1 MWRVLC
7 ILGCVCVRIL
17 CGMYIRVCVRVLSG
31 VYIRV
36 CILGCVW
43 CILGCVCYVDI
54 RVCVLCV
61 LCILGC
67 VCYVCCVY

>member
-36 CILGCVW
+36 CV
-43 CILGCVCYVDI
+43 VYI
-54 RVCVLCV
+54 RVRVLC
-61 LCILGC
+61 G
-67 VCYVCCVY
+67 Y